1 MSAAGVASS
10 RARGPVERSRALS
23 PVAGARV
30 ARQRSEQRAVLRY
43 DPVLL
48 GAVLLLLAF
57 GVVMV
62 YSASA
67 VYAGARLGDGLW
79 FFKRQ
84 ALGAGVGLL
93 ALLVAIKLGYRRL
106 EAFAVPLVLLSLAL
120 LLLLHLPGL
129 GHAAGGA
136 RRWMRL
142 GPLTFQPSEI
152 AKLSMVLWLARSLA
166 RKQERIRI
174 FSVGFLPHLIMLGAF
189 AVLLLLEPDFGTTI
203 VLGILT
209 FALLFVAGARLTWLL
224 ALIGAAAPVAALLV
238 WHSRYRLQRIL
249 TFLDPWKDPRGHGYQ
264 TVESLL
270 GFGAGGS
277 FGVGLGESHQKLF
290 FLPAAHTDFILS
302 IVGEELGFVGVAA
315 VLALFSIIVWRGL
328 KAAHAAQD
336 AFGCHLALGI
346 TLLLALEALVNAG
359 MALAL
364 LPTKG
369 MALPFLSYGMTSVIS
384 SCLAAGILLSI
395 SGGPGGFLQR
405 GVGAQR

>member
-1 MSAAGVASS
+1 MSAAAGV
-10 RARGPVERSRALS
+10 
-23 PVAGARV
+23 RV
-30 ARQRSEQRAVLRY
+30 LRQRSESMRPAMRY

-48 GAVLLLLAF
+48 GAVLILTMA

-84 ALGAGVGLL
+84 AAGAAAGVLCLLLFLRIGYRKLEPLAVPLAILSLLLL
-93 ALLVAIKLGYRRL
+93 ALLHV
-106 EAFAVPLVLLSLAL
+106 
-120 LLLLHLPGL
+120 PGL

-136 RRWMRL
+136 RRWLTL

-152 AKLSMVLWLARSLA
+152 AKLALVLWLARSLA
-166 RKQERIRI
+166 RKQERMRS
-174 FSVGFLPHLIMLGAF
+174 FAVGFLPHLVMLGLF
-189 AVLLLLEPDFGTTI
+189 AVLLMLEPDFGTAV
-203 VLGILT
+203 VLAAVT
-209 FALLFVAGARLTWLL
+209 FALLFVAGAPASWLL
-224 ALIGAAAPVAALLV
+224 GLCAAAVPAAAILV
-238 WHSRYRLQRIL
+238 WRSPYRIQRVL

-270 GFGAGGS
+270 GFGAGGA

-290 FLPAAHTDFILS
+290 FLPAAHTDFVLS
-302 IVGEELGFVGVAA
+302 IVGEELGFAGVAA
-315 VLALFSIIVWRGL
+315 ILVLFAVVVVRGVR
-328 KAAHAAQD
+328 AAHAAAD
-336 AFGCHLALGI
+336 PFGCWVALGI
-346 TLLLALEALVNAG
+346 TLLLSLEALVNAG

-369 MALPFLSYGMTSVIS
+369 MALPFLSYGMTSVIA
-384 SCLAAGILLSI
+384 SCIAAGILLSV

>member
-1 MSAAGVASS
+1 MSMSAA
-10 RARGPVERSRALS
+10 ARQSPRS

-30 ARQRSEQRAVLRY
+30 SQRRSESMRPVFRY

-48 GAVLLLLAF
+48 CAVLLLLAF

-84 ALGAGVGLL
+84 AIGAGLGLL
-93 ALLVAIKLGYRRL
+93 ALLVAMKIGYRRL
-106 EAFAVPLVLLSLAL
+106 EALAVPLVIVSLGLLVLVRV
-120 LLLLHLPGL
+120 PGL

-136 RRWMRL
+136 QRWIRF
-142 GPLTFQPSEI
+142 GPITFQPSEI
-152 AKLSMVLWLARSLA
+152 AKLSLILWLARSLA
-166 RKQERIRI
+166 TKQERIRL
-174 FSVGFLPHLIMLGAF
+174 FSVGFLPHLIMLGLF
-189 AVLLLLEPDFGTTI
+189 ALLLMLEPDFGTTV
-203 VLGILT
+203 VLSVLT
-209 FALLFVAGARLTWLL
+209 FALLFVAGARATYLFGVIGSLL
-224 ALIGAAAPVAALLV
+224 PIVAFAV
-238 WHSRYRLQRIL
+238 WRSPYRLQRVL
-249 TFLDPWKDPRGHGYQ
+249 TFLDPWKDPQGHGYQ

-277 FGVGLGESHQKLF
+277 LGVGLGESHQKLF

-302 IVGEELGFVGVAA
+302 IVGEELGFAGVAA
-315 VLALFSIIVWRGL
+315 VLVLFAIIVWRGL
-328 KAAHAAQD
+328 RAAHAAPD
-336 AFGCHLALGI
+336 GFGCYLALGI
-346 TLLLALEALVNAG
+346 TLLLSLEAIVNAG

-369 MALPFLSYGMTSVIS
+369 MALPFLSYGMSSVIS

-395 SGGPGGFLQR
+395 SGGAGGFLR
-405 GVGAQR
+405 RSVGAQR

>member
-1 MSAAGVASS
+1 MSASA
-10 RARGPVERSRALS
+10 
-23 PVAGARV
+23 VAGARV
-30 ARQRSEQRAVLRY
+30 LRQRAEQRVALRY

-48 GAVLLLLAF
+48 GAVLLLLSL

-84 ALGAGVGLL
+84 ALGAGLGLVALL
-93 ALLVAIKLGYRRL
+93 ATLKLGYRRL
-106 EAFAVPLVLLSLAL
+106 EALAVPLAL
-120 LLLLHLPGL
+120 LHVPAL

-142 GPLTFQPSEI
+142 GPVTFQPSELAKI
-152 AKLSMVLWLARSLA
+152 ALVLWLSRSLA
-166 RKQERIRI
+166 NKQERIRV
-174 FSVGFLPHLIMLGAF
+174 FSVGFLPHLFMLGLF
-189 AVLLLLEPDFGTTI
+189 AVLLMLQPDFGTAV
-203 VLGILT
+203 VLAAVT
-209 FALLFVAGARLTWLL
+209 FALLFVAGARLAWLL
-224 ALIGAAAPVAALLV
+224 AMMAAAAPVAAFLI
-238 WHSRYRLQRIL
+238 WKSPYRIQRVL

-302 IVGEELGFVGVAA
+302 IVGEELGFAGVAA
-315 VLALFSIIVWRGL
+315 VLLLFAVIVWRGI
-328 KAAHAAQD
+328 KAAHAAPD
-336 AFGCHLALGI
+336 AFGCWAALGL
-346 TLLLALEALVNAG
+346 TLLLGLEALVNAG

-369 MALPFLSYGMTSVIS
+369 MALPFLSYGMTSVVA
-384 SCLAAGILLSI
+384 SCIAAGVILSV
-395 SGGPGGFLQR
+395 SGGGGGFLKR
-405 GVGAQR
+405 SVGAQR

>member
-1 MSAAGVASS
+1 VTAA
-10 RARGPVERSRALS
+10 
-23 PVAGARV
+23 AGARTAAAGTRT
-30 ARQRSEQRAVLRY
+30 ARRRAAQAALRY

-48 GAVLLLLAF
+48 FAVLLLLTF

-84 ALGAGVGLL
+84 AVGAVLGLVALL
-93 ALLVAIKLGYRRL
+93 AAMKIGYRRL
-106 EAFAVPLVLLSLAL
+106 EPLAVPFVILSLAL
-120 LLLLHLPGL
+120 LVLVHLPGL
-129 GHAAGGA
+129 GHSAGGA
-136 RRWMRL
+136 RRWMTL
-142 GPLTFQPSEI
+142 GPITFQPSEVAKI
-152 AKLSMVLWLARSLA
+152 ALVLWLARSLSK
-166 RKQERIRI
+166 KQERIRV
-174 FSVGFLPHLIMLGAF
+174 FAVGFLPHLVMLGLF
-189 AVLLLLEPDFGTTI
+189 AALLLWEPDFGTTV
-203 VLGILT
+203 VLGCVT
-209 FALLFVAGARLTWLL
+209 FALLFVAGARLTYLFAL
-224 ALIGAAAPVAALLV
+224 AGAAAPVVVFLV
-238 WHSRYRLQRIL
+238 WHSRYRLQRVL
-249 TFLDPWKDPRGHGYQ
+249 TFLDPWKDPQGHGYQ

-302 IVGEELGFVGVAA
+302 IVGEELGFAGVATVLLLFA
-315 VLALFSIIVWRGL
+315 VVVWRGI
-328 KAAHAAQD
+328 KAANAAPE
-336 AFGCHLALGI
+336 AFGCWLALGL
-346 TLLLALEALVNAG
+346 TLLLSLEALVNAG

-369 MALPFLSYGMTSVIS
+369 MALPFLSYGMTSLVA
-384 SCLAAGILLSI
+384 SCFAAGLLLSV